1 MNIRRMQPV
10 IIRKLADVEKTGVEM
25 DGVKGITK
33 QLVLGSQDGVPNF
46 SIRVFTLEPG
56 GHSPHHAHE
65 VEHLNIILSG
75 QGALM
80 DEEGKANPLNV
91 GDYAF
96 VAPHDVHQFRN
107 TSDTEPFVF
116 VCAVPKEYE

>member
-1 MNIRRMQPV
+1 M
-10 IIRKLADVEKTGVEM
+10 IIRKLDDVEKTGVDL

-33 QLVLGSQDGVPNF
+33 QLVLGSADGVPTF
-46 SIRVFTLEPG
+46 SIRVFTLDVG
-56 GHSPHHAHE
+56 GHSPHHTHE
-65 VEHLNIILSG
+65 VEHINIILSG

-80 DEEGKANPLNV
+80 DKDGNANELV
-91 GDYAF
+91 AGDFAF

>member
-1 MNIRRMQPV
+1 M
-10 IIRKLADVEKTGVEM
+10 IIRKLDDVARTAVDLE
-25 DGVKGITK
+25 GVKGITK
-33 QLVLGSQDGVPNF
+33 QLVLGSEDGVPNF
-46 SIRVFTLEPG
+46 SFRVFTLAPG
-56 GHSPHHAHE
+56 GHSPHHSHE

-80 DEEGKANPLNV
+80 DRDGNANPLRQ
-91 GDYAF
+91 GDFAF

-107 TSDTEPFVF
+107 TSDTEDFVF